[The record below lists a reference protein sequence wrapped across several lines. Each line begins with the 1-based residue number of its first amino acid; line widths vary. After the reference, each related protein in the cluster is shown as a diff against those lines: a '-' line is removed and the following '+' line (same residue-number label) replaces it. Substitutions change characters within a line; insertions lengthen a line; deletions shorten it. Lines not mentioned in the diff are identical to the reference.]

1 MRINDL
7 FRRVLLALCCL
18 AAAPAWAQFR
28 VIGYLPSWTG
38 EVSAVPFGKLTH
50 VNYAFLIPNA
60 NGSVQ
65 AIENPAKLQSLVAAA
80 HANNVKVL
88 ISVGGWLNGD
98 PSAFVAIGS
107 SAGTTTTFTNNLLA
121 FVSQYNLDGVDI
133 DWEHPDASTAGS
145 YAALMQ
151 QLATA
156 LHGRG
161 QLLSTAVAGG
171 TWAGPGIQASVYG
184 NLDFMNIMAYDD
196 TPPNHST
203 YALAKQSLDYW
214 QGRGLPKSKTVLGV
228 PFYGQPSGETYA
240 ALLAR
245 GADPNAD
252 LFQNVGYNGI
262 PTIKSKT
269 NLAFDQGSGL
279 MIWQLAGDAAG
290 ANSLLTAIS
299 QVVLARTAPTPP
311 PASGVATLYRDCN
324 YGGTATSLP
333 AGDYT
338 LSQLQAKGMLDNDLS
353 SLQVN
358 AGYQLV
364 LYENDNF
371 TGASLTLTA
380 NAGCLV
386 SNPRGAGNWND
397 QASSLRVQAAPA
409 SFSQQL
415 EAEAA
420 TNNSG
425 MTVEACSEGG
435 QNMGYISAGNFLV
448 WNNITI
454 PTTGSYLLE
463 YRVASGASG
472 GTISADLN
480 AGSVQLGSTSIPGT
494 GGWQSWKTVSKT
506 VSLNAGTYNFGIYA
520 QTGGFNLNWVRLSK
534 ATTGRENQVL
544 AAASAHGD
552 GQLSL
557 YPNPVRDQLQLAT
570 APALAG
576 SAYRVVNA
584 VGQTVRAGTLGST
597 LNVAALPAGLY
608 LLVVK
613 TPDAQTLSRRFV
625 KE

>member
-65 AIENPAKLQSLVAAA
+65 AIDNPAKLQSLVAAA

-98 PSAFVAIGS
+98 PSAFVAIGN

-133 DWEHPDASTAGS
+133 DWEHPNASTAGS

-171 TWAGPGIQASVYG
+171 TWAGPGIQPSVYG

-279 MIWQLAGDAAG
+279 MIWHLAGDAAG

-311 PASGVATLYRDCN
+311 PASGVATFYRDCN

-353 SLQVN
+353 ALQVN

-380 NAGCLV
+380 NTPCLV
-386 SNPRGAGNWND
+386 SNPRGSGNWND
-397 QASSLRVQAAPA
+397 QVSSLRVQAAA
-409 SFSQQL
+409 SFSRQL

-597 LNVAALPAGLY
+597 LNVAALPAGRY